1 MRITESRLRR
11 IVRSVILENESTRQ
25 TILDIAKTS
34 FNNAVKKIGD
44 ITKKVLK
51 RLYKDLSLQHP
62 YIIDRIK
69 V

>member
-1 MRITESRLRR
+1 MKDLVAKEVEKSLN
-11 IVRSVILENESTRQ
+11 SVASKEQ
-25 TILDIAKTS
+25 
-34 FNNAVKKIGD
+34 IGD

-51 RLYKDLSLQHP
+51 KLYKDLSLQHP